1 MTPDMMGVERGVVLS
16 SEYSKHTCDLFP
28 SIHTKPI
35 KTFKSTQFY
44 SYLFLLT
51 FSSMLKSHYHIVSGD
66 NAALLLGVLMQ
77 RSFQQNS
84 GMLRQ
89 TELVIFS
96 QTASLLL
103 MNAAGRV
110 SVSPAEITL
119 NTGNMCPLWVGE
131 HNKPDR
137 QTYIGRQRGKLASVI
152 WIFRGQMLNTATGEF
167 ET

>member
-16 SEYSKHTCDLFP
+16 SEYSKHMCDLFP

>member
-1 MTPDMMGVERGVVLS
+1 MT
-16 SEYSKHTCDLFP
+16 
-28 SIHTKPI
+28 
-35 KTFKSTQFY
+35 
-44 SYLFLLT
+44 
-51 FSSMLKSHYHIVSGD
+51 
-66 NAALLLGVLMQ
+66 ALLLGVLMQ
-77 RSFQQNS
+77 KSFQQNS

-89 TELVIFS
+89 TKLVIFS

-152 WIFRGQMLNTATGEF
+152 WIFRGQMLNTTTGEF
-167 ET
+167 EIELFFKYVHYVLKIRVTVKKKKMLPWQLFSCSRDGHWDIVCHSSRVVAIVLLSFKVQWV

>member
-1 MTPDMMGVERGVVLS
+1 MT
-16 SEYSKHTCDLFP
+16 
-28 SIHTKPI
+28 
-35 KTFKSTQFY
+35 
-44 SYLFLLT
+44 
-51 FSSMLKSHYHIVSGD
+51 
-66 NAALLLGVLMQ
+66 ALLLGVLMQ
-77 RSFQQNS
+77 KSFQQNS

-89 TELVIFS
+89 TKLVIFS

-152 WIFRGQMLNTATGEF
+152 WIFRGQMLNTTTGEF
-167 ET
+167 EIELFFKYVHYVLKIRVTVKKKKNAAMAAFLLFQRWSLRYCMSLEPGCSNRVIVV